1 MATYRIDDWKYLDK
15 TRILSIQRQLIDWY
29 GKNHRKLPWRDTRDP
44 YYIWVS
50 EVMLQQTRVDTV
62 IPYFL
67 NFIEKFPTIEAL
79 AQAHEEAVLK
89 AWEGLGYYSRVRNLQ
104 RGARVVMAQ
113 YDGLVPNNLHEI
125 RKIPGIGPYTAGAIL
140 SIAYDKPV
148 PAVDGNVMRV
158 FSRLF
163 CIENDIAD
171 GKTKNE
177 MEKIGNVVV
186 PEDNPSFFNQGLM
199 ELGAL
204 ICTPLS
210 PKCVAC
216 PIYGK
221 CCAAEKGIQNE
232 LPIKKKKQAAK
243 DVALEVALVWKKDKL
258 LLMKRPTDGLLAS
271 LWAFPAVEKEGSWEP
286 GTSIMQELKE
296 HYGVTV
302 GKIAYAFDAHHV
314 FTHLKWNMKVY
325 DCELSAEEKIEYPQI
340 QWVTLEETKNYAI
353 PTAFMKVLKKIKR

>member
-1 MATYRIDDWKYLDK
+1 MATYTIDDGQYLDK
-15 TRILSIQRQLIDWY
+15 TKILFMQRQLIDWY
-29 GKNHRKLPWRDTRDP
+29 VKNHRKLPWRETRDP

-67 NFIEKFPTIEAL
+67 NFIDKFSTVEAL
-79 AQAHEEAVLK
+79 AKADEEEVLK

-104 RGARVVMAQ
+104 KGARVVMSQ
-113 YDGLVPNNLHEI
+113 YGGVVPDNLYEI

-140 SIAYDKPV
+140 SIAYDKSV

-163 CIENDIAD
+163 CIKDDIAV
-171 GKTKNE
+171 GKTRNE
-177 MEKIGNVVV
+177 MEKIGSVVV
-186 PEDNPSFFNQGLM
+186 PEGNPSFFNQGLM

-210 PKCVAC
+210 PKCETC
-216 PIYGK
+216 PVYEH
-221 CCAAEKGIQNE
+221 CCAAEKGMQNE
-232 LPIKKKKQAAK
+232 LPVKTKKQAAK
-243 DVALEVALVWKKDKL
+243 EVALEVALVWKKDKL

-271 LWAFPAVEKEGSWEP
+271 LWAFPVVEKEESWEP
-286 GTSIMQELKE
+286 GNSIIQELKE
-296 HYGVTV
+296 QYGVTV
-302 GKIAYAFDAHHV
+302 EKIAYAFDAHHV
-314 FTHLKWNMKVY
+314 FTHLKWNMKVF
-325 DCELSAEEKIEYPQI
+325 DCELSAEKTIEYPQI
-340 QWVTLEETKNYAI
+340 QWVTLEETRNYAI